1 MKDLT
6 KKAYQS
12 PFVVVNSMEVVD
24 VMAASNTVF
33 SDGDY
38 NVNPGNSWD
47 SVWEVMD

>member
-12 PFVVVNSMEVVD
+12 PFVVVNSMELVD
-24 VMAASNTVF
+24 VMAASTQVLGN
-33 SDGDY
+33 DY
-38 NVNPGNSWD
+38 KVNPGNSWD